1 MIKSLEVVAVNV
13 VAVLTVMT
21 KGARVTA
28 PRRGAARHVASP
40 DTPSLGQRLG
50 LWFNRALVLAGVAAV
65 LFAGL
70 HGGRYL
76 LSLEVERIAVT
87 GKLDNVSV
95 ASIEALVAPQLASGF
110 LAADLDDIRATLEA
124 MPWIYI
130 ANVRRRWPNT
140 LDIEVVEQ
148 RPIARWGERGFL
160 NHEGERFVVQQ
171 SPRWHPLP
179 QLSGPDGSEAALVR
193 RYQNL
198 ESLLRGIG
206 REVVRLTLD
215 DVGQYSAELD
225 TGIQVKFG
233 ADHFVSRARRFV
245 GLYSKQLA
253 NAQVASV
260 DLRYEHGAAVV
271 FKPQDQI
278 AMIDQQAVRGGQ

>member
-1 MIKSLEVVAVNV
+1 MTKSSVAVALNSV
-13 VAVLTVMT
+13 MGLTLMT
-21 KGARVTA
+21 KGARVTT
-28 PRRGAARHVASP
+28 PRRGAARYAASP
-40 DTPSLGQRLG
+40 DTPSFGQRVG
-50 LWFNRALVLAGVAAV
+50 RWFNGVLVLVGVAVV
-65 LFAGL
+65 LFAAL

-87 GKLDNVSV
+87 GTLENVSV
-95 ASIEALVAPQLASGF
+95 ASIEALVAPQLSRGF
-110 LAADLDDIRATLEA
+110 LAADLDGIRATLEA
-124 MPWIYI
+124 MPWIYN

-140 LDIEVVEQ
+140 LDIAVVEQ

-160 NHEGERFVVQQ
+160 NHEGELFVVQQ

-179 QLSGPDGSEAALVR
+179 QLSGPDGSQATLVR

-198 ESLLRGIG
+198 ESLFRGTG
-206 REVVRLTLD
+206 REVVRLSLD
-215 DVGQYSAELD
+215 DIGQYSAELD
-225 TGIQVKFG
+225 TGMQVIFG

-278 AMIDQQAVRGGQ
+278 AMIEQHVSRGGQ

>member
-1 MIKSLEVVAVNV
+1 MTKSQLPWAVN
-13 VAVLTVMT
+13 LMTGLNVMT
-21 KGARVTA
+21 KGARVAT
-28 PRRGAARHVASP
+28 PQRGAAHKVPSA
-40 DTPSLGQRLG
+40 DTPSFSQHLG
-50 LWFNRALVLAGVAAV
+50 LWFNRVLVLAGVAAV
-65 LFAGL
+65 LFAAL

-87 GKLDNVSV
+87 GKLENVSV
-95 ASIEALVAPQLASGF
+95 SSIEALVAPQLASGF

-140 LDIEVVEQ
+140 LDIDVVEQ

-160 NHEGERFVVQQ
+160 NHEGELFVVQQ

-206 REVVRLTLD
+206 REVVRLNLD

-225 TGIQVKFG
+225 TGMQVKFG
-233 ADHFVSRARRFV
+233 ADHFVSRARRFA

-253 NAQVASV
+253 GAQVASV

-271 FKPQDQI
+271 FKQQDQI
-278 AMIDQQAVRGGQ
+278 AMIDQQVSRGGQ